1 MSGLG
6 EELRRRLNS
15 LLGKTLPS
23 GLKLAGWRFDLHE
36 VTQLELGLK
45 NNKIGGPY
53 TAPSLKCDT
62 GGELCLIWEEQKY
75 TFTRI
80 ERRVLEEF
88 QANLELWEKMAYKDP
103 FGPGLVKPY
112 EPPAVLLAEEEVSRI
127 LEGDFAPVFFF
138 PVRGME
144 ILSAYGVKKV
154 DGRVKVSHDR
164 RLVANSENLWITYE
178 QTPVELFMDGDDLF
192 GDSFA
197 EKRLPTQEEFEALV
211 HYTGQTVRELK
222 KKTNLPR
229 EGEMYVILTPKVFEA
244 FLEHYLLSNFSGR
257 LVANRQSAF
266 AAEDFREEKKVFRD
280 DLTVRIDGTRPYR
293 YSSYRCTGEGVPT
306 GRVDLIR
313 EGRLV
318 TPVLTLKYAK
328 KLEMDPT
335 PLPVAGAQGLI
346 IDVPRRGNW
355 DEVLPELGD
364 CLVVHSV
371 LGLHTQDYSSGQFS
385 LTADQGLLV
394 CKGRVEGKV
403 ETVLSGDF
411 FQALAAGTTVFV
423 DFPREESPA
432 ICFKAQATAL

>member
-1 MSGLG
+1 MSGLV

-229 EGEMYVILTPKVFEA
+229 EGEM
-244 FLEHYLLSNFSGR
+244 
-257 LVANRQSAF
+257 
-266 AAEDFREEKKVFRD
+266 
-280 DLTVRIDGTRPYR
+280 
-293 YSSYRCTGEGVPT
+293 
-306 GRVDLIR
+306 
-313 EGRLV
+313 
-318 TPVLTLKYAK
+318 
-328 KLEMDPT
+328 
-335 PLPVAGAQGLI
+335 
-346 IDVPRRGNW
+346 
-355 DEVLPELGD
+355 
-364 CLVVHSV
+364 
-371 LGLHTQDYSSGQFS
+371 
-385 LTADQGLLV
+385 
-394 CKGRVEGKV
+394 
-403 ETVLSGDF
+403 
-411 FQALAAGTTVFV
+411 
-423 DFPREESPA
+423 
-432 ICFKAQATAL
+432 